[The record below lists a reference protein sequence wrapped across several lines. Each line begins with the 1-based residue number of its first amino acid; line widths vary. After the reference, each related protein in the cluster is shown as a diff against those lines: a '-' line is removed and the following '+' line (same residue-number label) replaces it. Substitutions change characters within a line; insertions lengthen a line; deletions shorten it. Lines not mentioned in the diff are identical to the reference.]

1 MLEMVI
7 PGIFSRDKLDRKT
20 DMKFVLSYVKEYKKE
35 TILAPLFKMLE
46 AIFEL
51 LVPLVVASIIDKGIA
66 GGDDA
71 YLVKMCGVL
80 ILLAVVGVISAITAQ
95 YFAAKAAIY
104 SAGTMRKDLYVHIG
118 DFSPETLG
126 RFGASKLITRLTND
140 INQVQNGINM
150 VLRLLLRSPFIV
162 FGSLF
167 MAFLLDAKA
176 ALIFVAVIL
185 ILLFIIVGI
194 MNSTLPM
201 YKKVQAALEKLTLR
215 VGENISGVRV
225 IRAFRQEENEN
236 EGFVGETDTLY
247 SRQMQAGGISAFLNP
262 LTFVAVNLG
271 VIAILY
277 YSGWN
282 VNVGNA
288 GQGEVVALTN
298 YMSQIL
304 VELIKLSNLILL
316 LTRAI
321 ASVKRVEEVME
332 TPADERVHSENGVDQ
347 GDSMPENKQP
357 VRIESEKELVKSEI
371 AFRHVSFSYPD
382 GAETVL
388 EDMDFDIEPGEFF
401 AIIGGTGSGKS
412 TLMNLLHHDYDV
424 TAGEISVKG
433 KNVNSYSD
441 EELSKMIGVVPQ
453 HACLFSGTVESNLKM
468 ANPDGREEE
477 LWQALSSAQVAG
489 VIREKDG
496 LSTYVARGG
505 NNFSGGQRQ
514 RLTIARALAAKPEIL
529 ILDDSASALDLATE
543 RRLREELRHL
553 SWNPTVLFISQ
564 RASSCVDADRVL
576 VLDDGKMQGLG
587 SHEELLKT
595 CPTYQ
600 EIYYCQYPKEV
611 EA

>member
-1 MLEMVI
+1 
-7 PGIFSRDKLDRKT
+7 
-20 DMKFVLSYVKEYKKE
+20 MKFVLSYLKEYKKE

-51 LVPLVVASIIDKGIA
+51 LVPLVVASMIDKGIA

-71 YLVKMCGVL
+71 YLIKMSGVL
-80 ILLAVVGVISAITAQ
+80 ILLAVVGVVSAITAQ

-104 SAGTMRKDLYVHIG
+104 SAGAMRKDLYEHIG
-118 DFSPETLG
+118 NFSTETLG
-126 RFGASKLITRLTND
+126 VFGASKLITRLTND

-162 FGSLF
+162 FGSLL

-176 ALIFVAVIL
+176 ALIFVAVIS
-185 ILLFIIVGI
+185 ILLLIIVGI
-194 MNSTLPM
+194 MNTTLPM
-201 YKKVQAALEKLTLR
+201 YKKVQSALEKLTLR

-225 IRAFRQEENEN
+225 IRAFRQEETEN
-236 EGFVGETDTLY
+236 AGFKEETDILY
-247 SRQMQAGGISAFLNP
+247 KRQMDAGKISAYLNP
-262 LTFVAVNLG
+262 LTFVAVNFG
-271 VIAILY
+271 VIGILY

-282 VNVGNA
+282 VNAGNA

-316 LTRAI
+316 LTRAM
-321 ASVKRVEEVME
+321 ASVKRVEEVMDA
-332 TPADERVHSENGVDQ
+332 TPDG
-347 GDSMPENKQP
+347 
-357 VRIESEKELVKSEI
+357 RIHKSEAEPFPESKEKSKSKI
-371 AFRHVSFSYPD
+371 SFEHVFFSYPD
-382 GAETVL
+382 GAEMVL
-388 EDMDFDIEPGEFF
+388 EDMDFEIQPGEFF

-412 TLMNLLHHDYDV
+412 TLMNLLQHDYDV
-424 TAGEISVKG
+424 SRGAISIDE
-433 KNVNSYSD
+433 KNVNTYTD
-441 EELSKMIGVVPQ
+441 KELSQLIGVVPQ
-453 HACLFSGTVESNLKM
+453 HACLFSGTIESNLKM
-468 ANPDGREEE
+468 ANPKGDEKEF
-477 LWQALSSAQVAG
+477 WQALSSAQVAE

-496 LSTYVARGG
+496 LATYVSRGG

-514 RLTIARALAAKPEIL
+514 RLTIARALVKKPQIL

-553 SWNPTVLFISQ
+553 PWKPTVLFISQ

-576 VLDDGKMQGLG
+576 VLDDGKIRGLG
-587 SHEELLKT
+587 RHEELLKT
-595 CPTYQ
+595 CDTYQ